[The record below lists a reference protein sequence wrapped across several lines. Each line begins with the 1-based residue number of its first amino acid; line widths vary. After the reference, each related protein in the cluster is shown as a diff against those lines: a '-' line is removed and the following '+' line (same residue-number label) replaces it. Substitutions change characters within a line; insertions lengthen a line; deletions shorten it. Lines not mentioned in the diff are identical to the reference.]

1 MGIPLWEILSD
12 ESSVNTLAGR
22 SSKAIIKFA
31 AMIGNWQQKLETTPA
46 SQIVQGIIE
55 DSGYIDDLKNQ
66 GTEEA
71 ENRIAN
77 VRELYNAVIQ
87 FEEQNEEPTL
97 TSFLA
102 KASLASDLDDLKED
116 DSRVSLMT
124 LHSAKGLEFPVVF
137 LVGMEQGLFPNFRS
151 LDDPR
156 AIEEERRLCY
166 VGITRAQELLF
177 LTHTRERR
185 LWGGYREHC
194 TPSLFLGE
202 LPTHLLAGS
211 TKKTKT
217 GKTAAKTSNSTA
229 NSGSSPQGN
238 HPQSTDWKTGER
250 VFHHAFGVGEITH
263 VLGVG
268 DKTNLAIKF
277 VGLGRKIIDPRT
289 AKLQRV

>member
-1 MGIPLWEILSD
+1 
-12 ESSVNTLAGR
+12 
-22 SSKAIIKFA
+22 
-31 AMIGNWQQKLETTPA
+31 
-46 SQIVQGIIE
+46 
-55 DSGYIDDLKNQ
+55 
-66 GTEEA
+66 
-71 ENRIAN
+71 
-77 VRELYNAVIQ
+77 

-151 LDDPR
+151 LDDPK

-211 TKKTKT
+211 AKKTKT
-217 GKTAAKTSNSTA
+217 AKTAASQGKINNSA
-229 NSGSSPQGN
+229 AHSGSSP
-238 HPQSTDWKTGER
+238 SEWKTGER

-268 DKTNLAIKF
+268 DKTNLAIQFK
-277 VGLGRKIIDPRT
+277 GLGRKIIDPRT